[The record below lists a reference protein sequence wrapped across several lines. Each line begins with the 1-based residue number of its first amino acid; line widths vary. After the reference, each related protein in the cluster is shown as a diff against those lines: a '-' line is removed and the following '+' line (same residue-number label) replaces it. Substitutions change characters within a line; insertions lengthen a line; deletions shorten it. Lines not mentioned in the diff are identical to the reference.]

1 MLRGIL
7 VLFLLGVFAGCAKK
21 LDLPEITI
29 SAAEVSAFTRFRAE
43 LGAEFPAERL
53 KDFDTA
59 VQELKLDAMNR
70 DVVSAEARELD
81 MLGVVNGKTIHAAT
95 VLGWE
100 ARRARFAREMAEIN
114 RLLETSLK
122 QQQNAGANGPSSVT
136 IARIQSARNVLSQLE
151 ANAAETDRRLV
162 EMRVPRDQKP

>member
-7 VLFLLGVFAGCAKK
+7 VFVLLGVFAGCAKK
-21 LDLPEITI
+21 LDLPDIT
-29 SAAEVSAFTRFRAE
+29 VSATDVSEFSRFRSE
-43 LGAEFPAERL
+43 LGAQFPAEHL

-81 MLGVVNGKTIHAAT
+81 MLAVVNGKTVHAAT

-151 ANAAETDRRLV
+151 ANATETDRRLA
-162 EMRVPRDQKP
+162 EMRVRANQKR